1 MVRISFAALL
11 VLALSVT
18 AYGQCTDADKKKL
31 EEFDRAWGDAG
42 ERGDRAFLTNLY
54 ADDFINISVSGTQTK
69 AQTLDNTLKAAEKNK
84 MDPNAPKVTHDF
96 YAISC
101 TQNTATITH
110 RNVITSKAGGKEDVE
125 YSRSIHFLEKRGGK
139 WLVVSSTSHF
149 LGDNAILQYKEQEW
163 NEADLKRD
171 ASWFERNY
179 AEDATV
185 ISSRTGAITGKK
197 DDIEDLK
204 NRKSTVE
211 SAELSGLNV
220 RVDGTVG
227 VVTGMNRVKGK
238 DDKGAAFDRLIS
250 FTDTYIKK
258 DGRWLIFATQGTEVK
273 K

>member
-1 MVRISFAALL
+1 MYRFSLVVLL
-11 VLALSVT
+11 MIAVT
-18 AYGQCTDADKKKL
+18 MSAYAQCSDADRKKL

-54 ADDFINISVSGTQTK
+54 ADDFMNMSVSGMQTK

-110 RNVITSKAGGKEDVE
+110 RNVITSKIGGKEDVE

-139 WLVVSSTSHF
+139 WVVVSSTSHF
-149 LGDNAILQYKEQEW
+149 LGDNAILVYKEQEW
-163 NEADLKRD
+163 NEADVKRD

-179 AEDATV
+179 ADDATV

-197 DDIEDLK
+197 EDIDDLK
-204 NRKSTVE
+204 NRKTTVE

-220 RVDGTVG
+220 RVDGNVG
-227 VVTGMNRVKGK
+227 IVTGMNRVKGK

-250 FTDTYIKK
+250 FTDTYIKR
-258 DGRWLIFATQGTEVK
+258 DGRWLILATQATDVK